1 MPSIRIDVRRSY
13 TPQQETALMEAV
25 HATLVEAFAIDPANR
40 NITLCVHAPHRL
52 MGRPDCAQPEWL
64 TNISIYLLPGRSAA
78 AKRRLYQGLVARLG
92 ALGIPG
98 ECLLVRLHEMPG
110 ENIAVRGGQA
120 VCDLDLGYPVD
131 V

>member
-1 MPSIRIDVRRSY
+1 MPSIRIDVRRAY
-13 TPQQETALMEAV
+13 TPQQETALMDAA
-25 HATLVEAFAIDPANR
+25 HAALVEAFAIDPANR
-40 NITLCVHAPHRL
+40 NITLYVHAPHRFV
-52 MGRPDCAQPEWL
+52 GRPDCAQPEWL

-78 AKRRLYQGLVARLG
+78 AKRRLYQGLVARL
-92 ALGIPG
+92 AVLGIPG